1 MASAGRSLRTCMTN
15 EEIARRGFEAVL
27 SGDLDAV
34 KEFLDPDVKWHGGDP
49 QASGA
54 CRNRQEALRFMA
66 RAGQNRR
73 IGELVDVK
81 AAGDKVAVIIRP
93 RASKGQAPGLVA
105 NLTTFRDGKA
115 VEMVHYA
122 RADDALLRAR

>member
-1 MASAGRSLRTCMTN
+1 
-15 EEIARRGFEAVL
+15 
-27 SGDLDAV
+27 
-34 KEFLDPDVKWHGGDP
+34 
-49 QASGA
+49 
-54 CRNRQEALRFMA
+54 MA

-93 RASKGQAPGLVA
+93 RASKGPAPGLVA
-105 NLTTFRDGKA
+105 NLTTVRDGKA

-122 RADDALLRAR
+122 SADDALAALSSSY